1 MTTVDKAIDLIRSYA
16 KAETDEEREQRI
28 GLYIKMYRAGID
40 RKDIREI
47 LSGLVDK
54 GVIEAAWA
62 VVELKFKED
71 NTEYKQE
78 DVFGEMTKS
87 G

>member
-1 MTTVDKAIDLIRSYA
+1 MTTVDKAIELIRSYA

-40 RKDIREI
+40 RKEIREI

>member
-16 KAETDEEREQRI
+16 KADTDEEREQRI

>member
-1 MTTVDKAIDLIRSYA
+1 MTTVDKAIELIRSYA